1 MNETHILFSKFNSVF
16 GKNSTPIRHF
26 SAPARINIIGE
37 HVDYVGGI
45 VLPAAINFSIQVL
58 IQRNDTDDFILYSE
72 DFQQS
77 TKVGRPFQNS
87 KEYPWSDYIVGVI
100 SELEKKGHKIP
111 GFNLLINGN
120 IPQGAGLSSSAALEV
135 VVGYAIANL
144 FSLNLSRE
152 DIALIG
158 QAAENHFVGTNCG
171 IMDQFIIATGKKDF
185 CISLNTNS
193 LKYQYHKFELGE
205 FEFYLINS
213 NVKHSLKDS
222 AYNQRRQECESAL
235 SKIQKLNSEVQNLY
249 SFDIDT
255 KDLYPFSNDE
265 MKRIQ
270 HITSERKR
278 TDTIITSLT
287 NGDFAKVGT
296 LLFECHWSLSKDYE
310 VSCEETDFIVSFLQN
325 KGALGA
331 RMIGGGFGG
340 CVLVLDKK
348 ENFSVIGSELEKN
361 YKQKFGHG
369 VSYYQFTISDGV
381 KELI

>member
-16 GKNSTPIRHF
+16 GKNPSPIRHF
-26 SAPARINIIGE
+26 TAPARINIIGE

-45 VLPAAINFSIQVL
+45 VLPAAINFSIQAV
-58 IQRNDTDDFILYSE
+58 IQQNETDDFNLYSD
-72 DFQQS
+72 DFQQT
-77 TKVGRPFQNS
+77 TKITRPFQNS
-87 KEYPWSDYIVGVI
+87 KDYPWSDYIVGVI
-100 SELEKKGHKIP
+100 SELEKKGFKIP
-111 GFNLLINGN
+111 GFNLLIHGN

-135 VVGYAIANL
+135 VVGYAISNL
-144 FSLNLSRE
+144 FSLKLSRE
-152 DIALIG
+152 EIALIG

-185 CISLNTNS
+185 CISLNTDS
-193 LKYQYHKFELGE
+193 LEYKYHKFDLGE

-222 AYNQRRQECESAL
+222 AYNQRRKECESAL
-235 SKIQKLNSEVQNLY
+235 SKIQKFNSEIKDLY
-249 SFDIDT
+249 SFEPNSEIQ
-255 KDLYPFSNDE
+255 YPFTKE
-265 MKRIQ
+265 ELFRIQ
-270 HITSERKR
+270 HITSEKKR
-278 TDTIITSLT
+278 TETIISSLT
-287 NGDFAKVGT
+287 NGNFSQVGKS
-296 LLFECHWSLSKDYE
+296 LYECHWSLSKNYE
-310 VSCEETDFIVSFLQN
+310 VSCEETDYIVAFLQN
-325 KGALGA
+325 QGTLGA

-348 ENFSVIGSELEKN
+348 ENFSAISAELEKN